1 MTVGCFVRVLR
12 LPDGLRAD
20 LPPDEWA
27 DIATMLG
34 QVFEV
39 DELDEYGQA
48 WVTKWW
54 VRGDGVS
61 QSHSLGLDPDQMER
75 VEAEEPPPS

>member
-1 MTVGCFVRVLR
+1 
-12 LPDGLRAD
+12 
-20 LPPDEWA
+20 
-27 DIATMLG
+27 MLG